1 MCVIIKKQCKP
12 RTDGR
17 RCTQCTLRSVFTGW
31 YADKELTTK
40 ISDIKMI
47 GNKTVYAGWKAAGMP
62 DMLNGDDHFAYIVG
76 YPDKTVHPQNGITRV
91 AVATIFFR
99 LLTDKVRDANSTLTN
114 NYSDISRGIWY
125 DHAVSTLSK
134 MGIVKGDSHGRFGPN
149 APITCAEAMTL
160 IDRVLNR
167 LPESRDDLLNGMI
180 QWSDNTDTSKWYY
193 LVVQEAANSHYDDIK
208 SDHHEKWTKLRDT
221 CDWTQ
226 VEK

>member
-1 MCVIIKKQCKP
+1 M
-12 RTDGR
+12 
-17 RCTQCTLRSVFTGW
+17 LRSVFTGW

-114 NYSDISRGIWY
+114 NYSDISRGSWY

-149 APITCAEAMTL
+149 APASGFHFCFSCCFSSIFLKCSSSSSSVRST
-160 IDRVLNR
+160 
-167 LPESRDDLLNGMI
+167 
-180 QWSDNTDTSKWYY
+180 
-193 LVVQEAANSHYDDIK
+193 K
-208 SDHHEKWTKLRDT
+208 S
-221 CDWTQ
+221 C
-226 VEK
+226 

>member
-1 MCVIIKKQCKP
+1 MCVIIKKRCKP

-17 RCTQCTLRSVFTGW
+17 RCTQCTLRSIFTGW

-47 GNKTVYAGWKAAGMP
+47 GNKTVYAGWKAAGVP
-62 DMLNGDDHFAYIVG
+62 DMLNGDDYFADIVG
-76 YPDKTVHPQNGITRV
+76 YPDKTVHPQNGITRA

-99 LLTDKVRDANSTLTN
+99 LLTDKVRDANSTLMN
-114 NYSDISRGIWY
+114 NCSDVSRGSWY

-134 MGIVKGDSHGRFGPN
+134 MGIVKGASHGRFDPN
-149 APITCAEAMTL
+149 APITRVEAMTL

-180 QWSDNTDTSKWYY
+180 QWSSNTDTSKWYY
-193 LVVQEAANSHYDDIK
+193 LAVQDTTNSHYDDIK

-221 CDWTQ
+221 LDWTQ
-226 VEK
+226 LEK